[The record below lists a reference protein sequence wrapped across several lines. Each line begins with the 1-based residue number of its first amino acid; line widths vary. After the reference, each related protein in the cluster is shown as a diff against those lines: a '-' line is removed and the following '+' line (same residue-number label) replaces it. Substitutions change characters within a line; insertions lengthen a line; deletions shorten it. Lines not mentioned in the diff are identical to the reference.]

1 MVIFHAE
8 LASMAW
14 FSSTIDPVSYKLER
28 QVSLPLGVLI
38 DKLIRLLI
46 FNMLDV
52 YSRPSLFYRK
62 SHNVTL

>member
-28 QVSLPLGVLI
+28 QVSIVTVRRVDRQI
-38 DKLIRLLI
+38 D
-46 FNMLDV
+46 
-52 YSRPSLFYRK
+52 PSPHFQYA
-62 SHNVTL
+62 